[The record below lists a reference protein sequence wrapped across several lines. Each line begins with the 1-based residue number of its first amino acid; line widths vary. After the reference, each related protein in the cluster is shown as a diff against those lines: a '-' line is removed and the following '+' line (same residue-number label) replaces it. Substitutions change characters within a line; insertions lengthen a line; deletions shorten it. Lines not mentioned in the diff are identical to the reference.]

1 MNITY
6 LLAHVINSNCFNFD
20 RTLKV
25 DEMNLPACLLM
36 ISGTDISDK
45 VFMRWFY
52 YESNYMDE

>member
-20 RTLKV
+20 RSLKV

-45 VFMRWFY
+45 GY
-52 YESNYMDE
+52 I

>member
-20 RTLKV
+20 RSLKV
-25 DEMNLPACLLM
+25 DEMNLPAGLLM

-45 VFMRWFY
+45 GCL
-52 YESNYMDE
+52 